1 METPHGFSQDP
12 NGTYDQGKPRQLP
25 ADLPKSLDDRQP
37 VRNLGGETE
46 MYDAWQ
52 GQSHFLMS
60 PMPAQPL
67 AFNLS
72 LDDPTYDEGTTHK
85 IEDSDSR
92 LMEMLAAQAAHRED
106 EATAGDEDKVLADK
120 MLPDSEKK
128 VMLQKSLHTAA
139 SNGDVDRVN
148 RVLQGKAK
156 SFIDVN
162 AADEEGRAPII
173 YASCFGHEDVVQ
185 ALIRAGANVDKKDR
199 NQWTALMWAMTNR
212 HKNIAK
218 MLLDNGASSTV
229 KSSMGRSAF
238 DFPAPNSEI
247 SGFLHQNG
255 YHIGDVGVEDDFY
268 DTGFSQDKF
277 EQEME
282 ENEMRRRMMME
293 SSMNLE
299 VDLSSLG
306 MDERPESPEEF
317 DEQQDFIWDRCLND
331 QMFVFQ
337 ESELGRILDIVIT
350 EMTPQRT
357 PSQKPVPANILFLGA
372 RYAHYH
378 ASSDLLATLLVSAMD
393 KINAKVENHQ
403 WDMTVLAF
411 WISNATLLLHYLKKD
426 AGLVE
431 ATPEFQ
437 VQLVELIN
445 EIFILIIRDA
455 ERRMDKVLDASI
467 LAHETIPFDD
477 LEFVGE
483 WKIFNKKK
491 PQTPEP
497 VSYKPPPPNR
507 RAQPSPRNVTS
518 LLSSTLFVLDLY
530 DIHSVITA
538 QILAQLFYW
547 IGAELF
553 NHVLSTRTYL
563 ARTKAMQIRMNISV
577 LEDWARSNNRVPEHY
592 ENGSLLTSGES
603 TVDAARR
610 YFTPVIQLLQWL
622 QCFSSL
628 GEKQDIIASLENT
641 LIQIPRLGPQ
651 HLLYVASHYRFEK
664 DEKGLPKE
672 ARRYLTNLQ
681 ADMKKRAQKIRQNRN
696 RASSR
701 AGSEPRSSVSADQ
714 DDMSNGAGRQEDE
727 DLVSDTLLMDPA
739 HMLQFSLPTTVDMRI
754 TYGAGYGGVN
764 REREKKYIPTVPP
777 EFLAKLDLGGGG
789 SSAKSKDWGNAEFD
803 TFLRLASM
811 EVQALSPEVI
821 QDINIAPIPSDVVPT
836 ELIESTFGPSCID
849 LISSSLNS
857 SVLAFSDEWFAPASN
872 LTNPK
877 PPIRRPGVF
886 VPTGAW
892 YDGWETRRHNPE
904 PYDWVIVKLGVASG
918 KVQGIEIDTAFFDGN
933 HAEAVEVHGCLEVG
947 EDADTR
953 IVTKDYAGWRRV
965 LGHRGCGP
973 SQRHAWK
980 VEDEREITHV
990 RLCMFPDGGIARF
1003 RLYGKVVPVF
1013 PTSMEQ
1019 EVELSSAL
1027 LGGMVLS
1034 ASEEH
1039 FGSSKSNLLLPGRG
1053 IDMGGGWE
1061 TRRSRGQGHLD
1072 WVIVRLG
1079 ARGEVRRVVV
1089 DTAFYRGNFPQAMK
1103 VEAYDCGEE
1112 TLDDEDPWWTEI
1124 LGLQKLG
1131 PDKEHEYAGSDLK
1144 NVERT
1149 PYTHLKMTIVP
1160 DGGVKR
1166 FRVFGSRV

>member
-1 METPHGFSQDP
+1 MEFPGGFDDDP
-12 NGTYDQGKPRQLP
+12 SEFYEEEKAPRLP

-37 VRNLGGETE
+37 IPNAAGETE

-52 GQSHFLMS
+52 GQSQFLTS
-60 PMPAQPL
+60 PIPAQPL
-67 AFNLS
+67 TFNLS
-72 LDDPTYDEGTTHK
+72 LDDPSYDEETTFR

-106 EATAGDEDKVLADK
+106 PTAGNEDQIIADK
-120 MLPDSEKK
+120 KLSEKEK
-128 VMLQKSLHTAA
+128 TAILQKSLHMAA
-139 SNGDVDRVN
+139 SNGDIERVN
-148 RVLQGKAK
+148 RVLQGEAK
-156 SFIDVN
+156 PFIDVN

-173 YASCFGHEDVVQ
+173 YASCFGHEDVVE
-185 ALIRAGANVDKKDR
+185 ALIKAKADVDKKDR

-229 KSSMGRSAF
+229 KSSSGRTAF

-247 SGFLHQNG
+247 SDFLHQNG

-306 MDERPESPEEF
+306 MDERPESPDEFEEHQEF
-317 DEQQDFIWDRCLND
+317 VWDRCLND

-378 ASSDLLATLLVSAMD
+378 AHPDLLATLLVSAMD

-455 ERRMDKVLDASI
+455 ERRMDKILDASI

-483 WKIFNKKK
+483 WKLFNKKK
-491 PQTPEP
+491 HQTPEP

-507 RAQPSPRNVTS
+507 RTQPSPRNVTS

-577 LEDWARSNNRVPEHY
+577 LEDWARSNNRIPEHY
-592 ENGSLLTSGES
+592 ENGSLSTSGES

-610 YFTPVIQLLQWL
+610 HFTPVIQLLQWL

-628 GEKQDIIASLENT
+628 GEKQHVIASLEDT
-641 LIQIPRLGPQ
+641 LTQIPRLGPQ
-651 HLLYVASHYRFEK
+651 HLLYAASHYRFEK
-664 DEKGLPKE
+664 GEKGLPKE
-672 ARRYLTNLQ
+672 ARRHLTNLQ
-681 ADMKKRAQKIRQNRN
+681 SDMKKRAQQVRQTRT
-696 RASSR
+696 RASSK
-701 AGSEPRSSVSADQ
+701 AGSEPRSSISADQ
-714 DDMSNGAGRQEDE
+714 EDMSNGSGRPEDE
-727 DLVSDTLLMDPA
+727 DPVSDNLLMDPA

-754 TYGAGYGGVN
+754 SYGAGYGGVN

-777 EFLAKLDLGGGG
+777 EFLAKLDLSGGG
-789 SSAKSKDWGNAEFD
+789 SSIKSRDWGND
-803 TFLRLASM
+803 
-811 EVQALSPEVI
+811 
-821 QDINIAPIPSDVVPT
+821 N
-836 ELIESTFGPSCID
+836 
-849 LISSSLNS
+849 
-857 SVLAFSDEWFAPASN
+857 
-872 LTNPK
+872 
-877 PPIRRPGVF
+877 
-886 VPTGAW
+886 
-892 YDGWETRRHNPE
+892 
-904 PYDWVIVKLGVASG
+904 
-918 KVQGIEIDTAFFDGN
+918 
-933 HAEAVEVHGCLEVG
+933 
-947 EDADTR
+947 
-953 IVTKDYAGWRRV
+953 
-965 LGHRGCGP
+965 
-973 SQRHAWK
+973 
-980 VEDEREITHV
+980 
-990 RLCMFPDGGIARF
+990 
-1003 RLYGKVVPVF
+1003 
-1013 PTSMEQ
+1013 
-1019 EVELSSAL
+1019 
-1027 LGGMVLS
+1027 
-1034 ASEEH
+1034 
-1039 FGSSKSNLLLPGRG
+1039 
-1053 IDMGGGWE
+1053 
-1061 TRRSRGQGHLD
+1061 
-1072 WVIVRLG
+1072 
-1079 ARGEVRRVVV
+1079 
-1089 DTAFYRGNFPQAMK
+1089 
-1103 VEAYDCGEE
+1103 
-1112 TLDDEDPWWTEI
+1112 DDD
-1124 LGLQKLG
+1124 
-1131 PDKEHEYAGSDLK
+1131 
-1144 NVERT
+1144 
-1149 PYTHLKMTIVP
+1149 
-1160 DGGVKR
+1160 
-1166 FRVFGSRV
+1166 